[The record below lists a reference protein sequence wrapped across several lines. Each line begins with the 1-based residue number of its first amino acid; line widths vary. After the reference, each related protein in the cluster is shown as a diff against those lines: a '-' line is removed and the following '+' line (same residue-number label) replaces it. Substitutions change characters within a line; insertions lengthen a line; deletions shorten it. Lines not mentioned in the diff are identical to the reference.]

1 MLQQRVSV
9 VLHSFLSL
17 FYDLGLDK
25 SSLILMFGEDH
36 LPLKSSNSMIYVINV
51 AKGVHD

>member
-1 MLQQRVSV
+1 MLQQRVSI

-25 SSLILMFGEDH
+25 SIILMFGEDH